1 MLFFNGIHPSI
12 FNLSVSFCE
21 FVGKWTPWLTL
32 LSITTIQLLLVI
44 RIHVIGNSKSI
55 TIFVGLTFIASI
67 ISFMVIAIWVTRGTI
82 AGTGGS
88 DFPGCVYLGPAYTW
102 AAWIPPVIFEM
113 VIVFLTIYKL
123 FQYRQTSMLYVVTRD
138 SLIYFVVMFSALVGN
153 LLLNRFSRGY
163 FSAILV
169 LPSSVIA
176 CIAVA
181 RMTMNVRQ
189 FADPPE
195 EFSLDEF
202 EITTVDPYSSRS
214 FWAAWSNTRP

>member
-1 MLFFNGIHPSI
+1 MLFFNGLHPSI
-12 FNLSVSFCE
+12 FNISPAVCD

-44 RIHVIGNSKSI
+44 RVHVICNSKST
-55 TIFVGLTFIASI
+55 TIFIGLTFIASI
-67 ISFMVIAIWVTRGTI
+67 ISFIVLAIWITKGMT
-82 AGTGGS
+82 AGSGGA
-88 DFPGCVYLGPAYTW
+88 DFPGCVFKGSGYTW

-113 VIVFLTIYKL
+113 VIVSLTVWKL
-123 FQYRQTSMLYVVTRD
+123 VQYRQTSMLYVVTRD
-138 SLIYFVVMFSALVGN
+138 SLVYFSVMFSSLLGN
-153 LLLNRFSRGY
+153 LLLNRFSEGY
-163 FSAILV
+163 YSAILV

-189 FADPPE
+189 FADPE

-202 EITTVDPYSSRS
+202 DVTTVDPFASRS
-214 FWAAWSNTRP
+214 FWAAWSQTRP

>member
-1 MLFFNGIHPSI
+1 MLFFNGLHASI
-12 FNLSVSFCE
+12 FDLPPAVCD

-44 RIHVIGNSKSI
+44 RVHVICNSKSI
-55 TIFVGLTFIASI
+55 TIFIGLTFIASI
-67 ISFMVIAIWVTRGTI
+67 VSFIVIAIWVMRGTT
-82 AGTGGS
+82 AASGGV
-88 DFPGCVYLGPAYTW
+88 DFPGCLFIGPEYTW

-113 VIVFLTIYKL
+113 VIVFLTVWKL
-123 FQYRQTSMLYVVTRD
+123 VQYRQTSMLYIVTRD
-138 SLIYFVVMFSALVGN
+138 SLVYFTVMFSSLLGN
-153 LLLNRFSRGY
+153 LLLNRFSEGY
-163 FSAILV
+163 YRAILV

-189 FADPPE
+189 FADPE

-202 EITTVDPYSSRS
+202 DVTTVDPFASRS
-214 FWAAWSNTRP
+214 FWAAWSQTRP